1 VAAASW
7 ILAAGPAA
15 LHFFILVF
23 FIEKRGLTRM
33 QKARHMTETT
43 LVLLKPDC
51 IAKRLCGTVIGRFEE
66 AGLEI
71 VGCKMM
77 LLEDR
82 VLAVHYAHVS
92 DKPFYPDL
100 KSFMKSSPVIVLA
113 LSGEDA
119 VARLRDL
126 LGPTDSRKAPKGT
139 IRGDFGDSVMMN
151 IAHGSD
157 SPENAV
163 QELKRFFNENELFET
178 SLKA

>member
-1 VAAASW
+1 
-7 ILAAGPAA
+7 
-15 LHFFILVF
+15 
-23 FIEKRGLTRM
+23 M

-51 IAKRLCGTVIGRFEE
+51 IAKRLCGTVIGRFEK

-71 VGCKMM
+71 VGCKMIA
-77 LLEDR
+77 LEDE
-82 VLAVHYAHVS
+82 VLGVHYAHVS

-100 KSFMKSSPVIVLA
+100 KSFMQSSAVIALA
-113 LSGEDA
+113 LSGKDA

-139 IRGDFGDSVMMN
+139 IRGDFGDNAMMN

-163 QELKRFFNENELFET
+163 LEVKRFFNESELFET